1 MRGMPPRGHPLGGA
15 ARVPNVRPRRLLR
28 FFRRQARD
36 AALSRNGAPGHALG
50 DARGCLDLVLRPR
63 VRGPPRPGLIRQLQR
78 QFGREPSGARL
89 AVRPMPHEAG
99 TYYTV
104 VVFYESATA
113 EAYALRVESDSPGRW
128 DAEARHE
135 LGLGE

>member
-1 MRGMPPRGHPLGGA
+1 MQQAFIVLESGPAEEECAEIGGPGYKERA
-15 ARVPNVRPRRLLR
+15 LR
-28 FFRRQARD
+28 ECNA
-36 AALSRNGAPGHALG
+36 
-50 DARGCLDLVLRPR
+50 
-63 VRGPPRPGLIRQLQR
+63 LIRQLQR

-113 EAYALRVESDSPGRW
+113 EAYALRVESEFPGRW